1 MIDHSVFQKDLS
13 DLSAALRQGLETQV
27 FGSFAERN
35 PALGRMTRCPFC
47 RTRHR
52 QAAELPCC
60 NAAHA
65 TTKRAWSKEKDFYQE
80 SCEPRVVDAVLPK
93 SILKKFKHKRHS
105 NKFRKLVHDMTLA
118 MQDETARNTTQEQ
131 LEGLQGFYS
140 PQKSVPPQAV
150 PAFAERV
157 VRSIR
162 KHRSN
167 QKRKQQQQARK
178 INFGMGK

>member
-1 MIDHSVFQKDLS
+1 MIDHSIFQKDLS
-13 DLSAALRQGLETQV
+13 DLSAALKQGLETQV

-35 PALGRMTRCPFC
+35 PALGKMITCPFC
-47 RTRHR
+47 KTRRR
-52 QAAELPCC
+52 QAAETPCC
-60 NAAHA
+60 NVSY
-65 TTKRAWSKEKDFYQE
+65 TKT
-80 SCEPRVVDAVLPK
+80 VDAMLPK
-93 SILKKFKHKRHS
+93 SAIKRFKHKRHS
-105 NKFRKLVHDMTLA
+105 NKFRKLVHDMALA
-118 MQDETARNTTQEQ
+118 LQDETARNTTQER

-162 KHRSN
+162 KHKSN